1 MVLPRGE
8 SRMNWKWII
17 AVALGMAL
25 GLTIAPFES
34 RTVSASTAPVNAH
47 FQIQDAT
54 VNEPGANG
62 EELVIHEVFL
72 LDTEG
77 GRVWKFKPLQIAHQ
91 ADGSTQAF
99 PEEFVSVPVE
109 AAK

>member
-1 MVLPRGE
+1 
-8 SRMNWKWII
+8 MNWKWII
-17 AVALGMAL
+17 IAAFGMAL
-25 GLTIAPFES
+25 GLSIAPFEN
-34 RTVSASTAPVNAH
+34 RTVSASIAPVNAH
-47 FQIQDAT
+47 YQIQDAT

-77 GRVWKFKPLQIAHQ
+77 GRVWKFKPLLLTHQ
-91 ADGSTQAF
+91 PDGSTLAE

-109 AAK
+109 AGK